1 MGTPQP
7 LQFDAEAAN
16 RLQRLYVTTYAQQR
30 RAAVREALA
39 LRAGEQVLDIGTGPG
54 FEPYELATVLGP
66 AGHLRAI
73 DTSETMLQ
81 LSRQRC
87 VDQPWVE
94 FQPADARR
102 LPFDEA
108 TFDAAVIVQVYEYVG
123 EVGAALVELER
134 VLRPGGRAVVV
145 DTDWRSIVWETRDP
159 ARMTRVLN
167 AWEEHLAHPCLARTL
182 PGLLKHAGFALR
194 QAQVLSAFDLAFSE
208 EGYSYGLAQLI
219 GDFVPGRQGLSKDD
233 GEAWHEDLRRTD
245 QEGRYFFCLNQDL
258 YLAVKPTEGLLECE
272 QTGAQARGL
281 FSP

>member
-1 MGTPQP
+1 MGAQL

-16 RLQRLYVTTYAQQR
+16 RLQRMYLTLYAQHR
-30 RAAVREALA
+30 RAVVREALA
-39 LRAGEQVLDIGTGPG
+39 LQVGEQVLDIGTGPG

-66 AGHLRAI
+66 AGHLRAV

-94 FQPADARR
+94 FQPADAQR
-102 LPFDEA
+102 LPSDDG
-108 TFDAAVIVQVYEYVG
+108 TFDAAVVVQVYEYVN
-123 EVGAALVELER
+123 EVAAALAELYR

-159 ARMTRVLN
+159 ARMTRVLD
-167 AWEEHLAHPCLARTL
+167 AWGEHLVHPCLARTL
-182 PGLLKHAGFALR
+182 PSLLKHAGFALR

-219 GDFVPGRQGLSKDD
+219 VDFVPGRQGLSKEDA
-233 GEAWHEDLRRTD
+233 EAWHQDLRRTD
-245 QEGRYFFCLNQDL
+245 QEGRYYFCLNHVL
-258 YLAVKPTEGLLECE
+258 YLEVKPTEGLMEYE
-272 QTGAQARGL
+272 QTGAQASGVV
-281 FSP
+281 ST